1 MRAEKALDQ
10 SDRGRAVDIVVAEHG
25 DRFARLDGRCE
36 AIGRF
41 LHVLQARWV
50 WQQRFERWIEE
61 AGDRL
66 RICAARG
73 QDASE

>member
-10 SDRGRAVDIVVAEHG
+10 RDRGRAVDIVVAEHG
-25 DRFARLDGRCE
+25 DRLARLDGGCE

-41 LHVLQARWV
+41 LHVLQARRV

-73 QDASE
+73 